1 MKVVWPAAR
10 IFTLLLFLEACE
22 PVNQDY
28 AAYPSLDVSPLPEA
42 AVPPAGAL
50 QDGAKYLE
58 AGQFKDVIKIL
69 SPMQAVTPM
78 EKAWH
83 RLLLGQA
90 YFEIG
95 ATEKALRLLLAN
107 YEELRDARPATEPD
121 RSRILARSLKK
132 LGAYYRDIQ
141 DYEKAYTY
149 HQLQWLYMRRVGSL
163 ADRFDAL
170 ISLDV
175 DAALLRNYF
184 ASEQWLREALLV
196 AQQMPEG
203 LDRQR
208 SLIIV
213 WNNVAI
219 SLTELLRFQE
229 ADAAARES
237 RRISQ
242 LYDSASGKKE
252 FREIWALAQEAEVYG
267 AWARFTEAK
276 NPAESQPLHA
286 KARGFALEAL
296 TLAEQQSMT
305 EPGRAK
311 LEQAMRRYCGQ
322 SCRP

>member
-1 MKVVWPAAR
+1 MKVVWSAGLALTV
-10 IFTLLLFLEACE
+10 ILFLGACE
-22 PVNQDY
+22 PMEQDY

-42 AVPPAGAL
+42 AVAPIGPL
-50 QDGAKYLE
+50 QDAAKNLE
-58 AGQFKDVIKIL
+58 AGQFKEAVKLL
-69 SPMQAVTPM
+69 SAMQPVTPM

-95 ATEKALRLLLAN
+95 AAEKALRLLLAN
-107 YEELRDARPATEPD
+107 YEELRDARPAPEPE
-121 RSRILARSLKK
+121 RSLILARSLKK
-132 LGAYYRDIQ
+132 LGAYYRDQ
-141 DYEKAYTY
+141 EDYDRAYTM

-163 ADRFDAL
+163 TDRFDAL

-203 LDRQR
+203 LERQR

-213 WNNVAI
+213 WNNVAL
-219 SLTELLRFQE
+219 SLSELLRFQE

-242 LYDSASGKKE
+242 LYDPASGKKE
-252 FREIWALAQEAEVYG
+252 FREVLAVAQLAEVQG

-276 NPAESQPLHA
+276 NPAESRPLYD
-286 KARGFALEAL
+286 KARALAVEAL
-296 TLAEQQSMT
+296 ALAEQQGMGET
-305 EPGRAK
+305 RRAK
-311 LEQAMRRYCGQ
+311 LEQEMRRYCGQ